1 MLCRKAAMHFP
12 LYSEAAR
19 GQRVAQA
26 NHSVISCVML
36 DCNSELLKPF
46 CFVMLWPLFQS
57 LARRLP
63 MVLYAKTKFHILA
76 FYSRHPLPMFVSPL
90 ISKVQL
96 GTSCLKKSP
105 DILNQTLVNR
115 SPGNHIC
122 SLRGVP
128 ETTNFRCGDRSVR
141 PLPHSA
147 PRENGHSRH

>member
-63 MVLYAKTKFHILA
+63 MPGV
-76 FYSRHPLPMFVSPL
+76 
-90 ISKVQL
+90 
-96 GTSCLKKSP
+96 
-105 DILNQTLVNR
+105 VNR
-115 SPGNHIC
+115 
-122 SLRGVP
+122 
-128 ETTNFRCGDRSVR
+128 TF
-141 PLPHSA
+141 
-147 PRENGHSRH
+147 ENRTQSNSIELNPWIEFD